1 MKKVISYISIL
12 LIIGSHFF
20 CIGSFDQASS
30 AVLGTFIGV
39 ILLWIAVDIG
49 WPSLLCI
56 FSLGLISDIGM
67 DQAFKTSF
75 GNTTFSFLLFTFVCT
90 YAIAQTSLVKKIA
103 LLFVTSRFARR
114 GPWHM
119 SLLLFLAIL
128 TVGLVISPT
137 VLFFLFLP
145 IVEEIF
151 SILNLAKGTSFAS
164 MLMIGL
170 VICCNLSAGMTPIA
184 HIFPVLAIGVYENFT
199 GNLISYGEYMKFGI
213 PIGLVLFV
221 LLMVIFRFVMRPE
234 FQDFRALS
242 AEDFKS
248 ELQVSLSR
256 QEKMTII
263 VFSGVVLLWILPSL
277 VENIFPEFSALV
289 NSWGTAFPPLLG
301 VILMTTIKS
310 KNKPLINLNEAITK
324 GVSWPSLIM
333 GSATL
338 ALGSAITAENIN
350 LLPDL
355 MKMAEPVLDSLKYP
369 IIILLLIIL
378 ATIGSNITS
387 HMVTAQ
393 VVTSFA
399 LPIALG
405 SNGNINA
412 AAITIVIGM
421 LSSLGSAAPPAMP
434 FVAIAGTSGWT
445 TTEELFK
452 YGTIYAIGVALVL
465 YIVGYPLATHIV

>member
-1 MKKVISYISIL
+1 M
-12 LIIGSHFF
+12 
-20 CIGSFDQASS
+20 
-30 AVLGTFIGV
+30 
-39 ILLWIAVDIG
+39 
-49 WPSLLCI
+49 
-56 FSLGLISDIGM
+56 
-67 DQAFKTSF
+67 
-75 GNTTFSFLLFTFVCT
+75 
-90 YAIAQTSLVKKIA
+90 
-103 LLFVTSRFARR
+103 
-114 GPWHM
+114 
-119 SLLLFLAIL
+119 
-128 TVGLVISPT
+128 
-137 VLFFLFLP
+137 
-145 IVEEIF
+145 
-151 SILNLAKGTSFAS
+151 
-164 MLMIGL
+164 
-170 VICCNLSAGMTPIA
+170 
-184 HIFPVLAIGVYENFT
+184 
-199 GNLISYGEYMKFGI
+199 
-213 PIGLVLFV
+213 
-221 LLMVIFRFVMRPE
+221 
-234 FQDFRALS
+234 
-242 AEDFKS
+242 
-248 ELQVSLSR
+248 
-256 QEKMTII
+256 
-263 VFSGVVLLWILPSL
+263 
-277 VENIFPEFSALV
+277 
-289 NSWGTAFPPLLG
+289 
-301 VILMTTIKS
+301 
-310 KNKPLINLNEAITK
+310 AITK

-355 MKMAEPVLDSLKYP
+355 MKMAEPVLDSLMYP

-421 LSSLGSAAPPAMP
+421 LSALGSAAPPAMP